1 MNNNMNSSC
10 LFPGIVQ
17 WSCSCIDNGTPSDD
31 PALTTST
38 TMDAYTC
45 AHSKAPRQSIGGM
58 GSIHGFGW
66 HITGGDR

>member
-45 AHSKAPRQSIGGM
+45 AHGKAPR
-58 GSIHGFGW
+58 
-66 HITGGDR
+66 